1 MKNIYSESPVFI
13 THRQTLLQSRYEEF
27 TAKLE
32 STLNFL
38 NPEYAG
44 GVVSN
49 PKEVEQY
56 LQSLEGSVSLIIFNI
71 ENHGALLNI
80 SSKPRKAKQYVIGN
94 PLIAIQMTVQD
105 IRAAL
110 YAPLRMIVYE
120 NEDEKVFA
128 EYDLPSSLF
137 GQFGNDKI
145 LQVAKGL
152 DAKLFQVISI
162 CDNR

>member
-1 MKNIYSESPVFI
+1 MNNIYSENPVFI
-13 THRQTLLQSRYEEF
+13 THRQILLQSRYEEF

-32 STLNFL
+32 STLHFL
-38 NPEYAG
+38 NPEYAS
-44 GVVSN
+44 GVLSN
-49 PKEVEQY
+49 PKKVEQY
-56 LQSLEGSVSLIIFNI
+56 LQSLEGSAGLIIFNI

-120 NEDEKVFA
+120 NEHEKVFA

-145 LQVAKGL
+145 LQVARGL

-162 CDNR
+162 CDNQ

>member
-1 MKNIYSESPVFI
+1 MKNIYSENPVFI
-13 THRQTLLQSRYEEF
+13 THRQILLQSKYEAF

-38 NPEYAG
+38 NPEYSS
-44 GVVSN
+44 GVLSN
-49 PKEVEQY
+49 PKQVEMY
-56 LQSLEGSVSLIIFNI
+56 LQSLEGSAGLIIFNI

-80 SSKPRKAKQYVIGN
+80 TSKPRKAKQYVIGN
-94 PLIAIQMTVQD
+94 PLIAIQMTVHD

-120 NEDEKVFA
+120 NDDEKVFA

-145 LQVAKGL
+145 LQVARGL
-152 DAKLFQVISI
+152 DAKLFHAISI